1 MATIRQEVLLGK
13 KMDDFDLFRDMFNEE
28 IEDKITNGRQG
39 IEQELY
45 LTVRYDAS
53 NSYENAKTYF
63 STLENSMMQSF
74 RGIGSRLTPLDATEE
89 RLRILHDFYRFGN
102 EEYFEFDFRRAVE
115 QGFDF
120 KDAIINTRL
129 DFSEETYFK
138 TDDKFCSCIYL
149 KQLPGQLTVRFL
161 VSLSNLPVKMMCSI
175 DAAPISDKDVDDMLK
190 EIYLGIED
198 RIRKQNKTRVKE
210 MNFNSDISLSV
221 VIAKHEIRKRKNS
234 GWCSANRA

>member
-74 RGIGSRLTPLDATEE
+74 RGIGSRLTPLDATE

-102 EEYFEFDFRRAVE
+102 D
-115 QGFDF
+115 
-120 KDAIINTRL
+120 
-129 DFSEETYFK
+129 
-138 TDDKFCSCIYL
+138 
-149 KQLPGQLTVRFL
+149 
-161 VSLSNLPVKMMCSI
+161 
-175 DAAPISDKDVDDMLK
+175 
-190 EIYLGIED
+190 
-198 RIRKQNKTRVKE
+198 
-210 MNFNSDISLSV
+210 FNSDISLSV

-234 GWCSANRA
+234 GWCSVNRA

>member
-74 RGIGSRLTPLDATEE
+74 RGIGSRLTPLDATE

-234 GWCSANRA
+234 GWCSVNRA